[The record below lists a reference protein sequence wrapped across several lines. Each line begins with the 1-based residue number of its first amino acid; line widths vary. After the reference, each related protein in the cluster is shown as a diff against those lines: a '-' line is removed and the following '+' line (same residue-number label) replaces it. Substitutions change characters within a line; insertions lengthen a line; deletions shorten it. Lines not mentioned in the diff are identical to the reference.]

1 MKFDDEDD
9 IIFEEEERK
18 QVFWIVTEN
27 GYSFCSDDCLLN
39 TNVNL
44 RPNKSENSI
53 TERPRQI
60 IRLNCAPFVNQTEYD
75 FLNGVS
81 LRALLKAYPDPD
93 LIQIFD
99 KSGQLKLSELREQ
112 LRRNRGKNVITNPI
126 KIVLN

>member
-1 MKFDDEDD
+1 MKFDDEDE

-39 TNVNL
+39 TNLNL
-44 RPNKSENSI
+44 MPNKSENSI

-81 LRALLKAYPDPD
+81 LRALLKAHPDPD

-112 LRRNRGKNVITNPI
+112 LRRNRGKNVLT
-126 KIVLN
+126 